1 MIVGT
6 NLFAITSAAEGS
18 NISTDEGAGLEPE
31 SDGEQ
36 APDHVPLFFADV
48 CLVRDVEVVGGVR
61 ISGLAT
67 EDLRQG
73 AFVC

>member
-1 MIVGT
+1 M
-6 NLFAITSAAEGS
+6 LSTSAPAEGS
-18 NISTDEGAGLEPE
+18 NSSTDEDAGLEPE

-36 APDHVPLFFADV
+36 APDYLPLFFADV
-48 CLVRDVEVVGGVR
+48 CLVRDAEVVGGVR

-73 AFVC
+73 AFVF